1 MKFFVVLFL
10 SIIPLT
16 SYATT
21 CNDNCIETPT
31 CESLGY
37 FKDATC
43 ENEYITCPFDS
54 SYKWCKQY
62 TCSDGKY
69 HDEHPVEAG
78 WECRE
83 ISYKGSSCLDC
94 ECKPLDTCK
103 YNANN
108 AGNGILLDP
117 CCTGSYQ
124 SCWSNCP
131 RSISYPDECEPIY
144 STCLSCG
151 KTTKYVSDY
160 KCE

>member
-1 MKFFVVLFL
+1 MKLFVVLFL

-16 SYATT
+16 SYAST
-21 CNDNCIETPT
+21 CNDNCTETPT
-31 CESLGY
+31 CEFLGY

-94 ECKPLDTCK
+94 ECKPLDSCK

-108 AGNGILLDP
+108 ATLSIRFVSLFKIQIVRIRILTMIFINRP
-117 CCTGSYQ
+117 
-124 SCWSNCP
+124 
-131 RSISYPDECEPIY
+131 
-144 STCLSCG
+144 
-151 KTTKYVSDY
+151 
-160 KCE
+160 